1 MYTINYDLIT
11 NIDSLSYVGQL
22 VKEQIMDK
30 PNISRIARKLN
41 CSRDTVRKRLN
52 GEEPSNTRRRIKYL
66 DNYYDVLLDTLSN
79 EYKSFSYVKH
89 LFNYFVR
96 EYDIKCCYTTFRE
109 YVMND
114 IELSRHFK
122 KSNERK
128 FTERFE
134 TPPGKQ
140 AQFDLKEDVE
150 IIFKDGSKTK
160 VHIATLTLGFSRYNI
175 RQVIIDKSYESVSR
189 FLANAFEKL
198 GGVYGELVIDN
209 IKCLVDKP
217 RTYNTDAI
225 INAKFIEFAK
235 DYGFE
240 IKPCMPYRAQTKGK
254 TESQNKVVEQLL
266 NYNGDYND
274 LYDVCDKLVVIN
286 TEDNDSVSQATLVKS
301 SFLLKKEKLHFKPL
315 PPRLI
320 TKYYFPYTMKVKVSN
335 DSLITYKSRKYSVP
349 KRYIGKT
356 LNVIVKN
363 NLLHIYYNRE
373 IVTIH
378 QISNK
383 MLNIN
388 KNHNLKY
395 NKILD
400 IEEIN
405 NPHVLSVE
413 IYERIKYDNV

>member
-11 NIDSLSYVGQL
+11 SLDSLSYVGQL

-52 GEEPSNTRRRIKYL
+52 GEFPATTRKKTKYL

-79 EYKSFSYVKH
+79 EYKSFSYIKH

-96 EYDIKCCYTTFRE
+96 EYNIKCCYTTFRE

-114 IELSRHFK
+114 DKLSKHFK

-140 AQFDLKEDVE
+140 AQFDLKEDVP

-175 RQVIIDKSYESVSR
+175 RQVIVDKSYESVSM
-189 FLANAFEKL
+189 FLANAFEEL
-198 GGVYGELVIDN
+198 GGVYEELVIDN

-225 INAKFIEFAK
+225 INSKFIEFAK

-274 LYDVCDKLVVIN
+274 LYDVCDKLMVIN
-286 TEDNDSVSQATLVKS
+286 TEDNESVSQAILVKS
-301 SFLLKKEKLHFKPL
+301 SFLLKKEKQYFSPL
-315 PPRLI
+315 PSQRI
-320 TKYYFPYTMKVKVSN
+320 TKHYFSHIMKAKVSN

-363 NLLHIYYNRE
+363 NLLHIYCSRK

-378 QISNK
+378 QISKK
-383 MLNIN
+383 MLNID

-400 IEEIN
+400 IEEGN
-405 NPHVLSVE
+405 NQHELSVDV
-413 IYERIKYDNV
+413 YGRIKYDNV